1 MFANL
6 GNDLTY
12 GEAKALPLKHVDIDR
27 DNLHEVYFAG
37 GCFWGVDAY
46 FSLVPGVADT
56 VSGYANG
63 TTENPTYQDVCRGNT
78 GFAETVRVR
87 YDPAAVSLETLV
99 EQYFGLVD
107 PLSVNR
113 QGNDAGTQYRTGV
126 YYTDDADRATL
137 EKAFENEET
146 KVGQGIA
153 VELGPLANFYEAE
166 EYHQDYLDK
175 NPAGYCHIDF
185 SGLKAFA
192 EDTGGTSS
200 LDPARYQKLDD
211 PALRYQ
217 LTKEQYD
224 VTQNA
229 GTERAYT
236 GAYYDNHEQG
246 IYVDVATGEPL
257 FSSADK
263 FDSGTGWPSFTKPI
277 DPDVVVKREDG
288 SYGMVRT
295 EVSSRVGDSHL
306 GHVFNDGPIDKGG
319 LRYCINS
326 ASLRF
331 VPLADMDAE
340 GYSDLKPLV
349 ENAG

>member
-12 GEAKALPLKHVDIDR
+12 NEAKELPLKHADIDR
-27 DNLHEVYFAG
+27 NNLREVYFAG

-63 TTENPTYQDVCRGNT
+63 TTENPTYQEVCRGNT

-87 YDPAAVSLETLV
+87 YDPSAVSLETLV
-99 EQYFGLVD
+99 GQYFGLVD
-107 PLSVNR
+107 PLSENR
-113 QGNDAGTQYRTGV
+113 QGNDVGTQYRTGV
-126 YYTDDADRATL
+126 YYTDEADRSAL
-137 EKAFENEET
+137 EKAFESEEAN
-146 KVGQGIA
+146 VGQNLA
-153 VELGPLANFYEAE
+153 VELEPLANFYEAE

-175 NPAGYCHIDF
+175 NPTGYCHIDF

-192 EDTGGTSS
+192 DDAGGKGS
-200 LDPARYQKLDD
+200 LDPTRYQKLDD

-236 GAYYDNHEQG
+236 GAYHDNHEQG

-288 SYGMVRT
+288 SYGMNRT

-306 GHVFNDGPIDKGG
+306 GHVFTDGPADKGG

-340 GYSDLKPLV
+340 GYGDLKPLV
-349 ENAG
+349 EDAG